1 MKGSKKG
8 ALYFVVFMIG
18 AFIITYYYSENK
30 REELNANKAIGK
42 GLITGMD
49 MVHKG
54 SGIFVKYVFE
64 VKGDFVKDQIIIP
77 IKSNQL
83 EILSEDLIGREYP
96 VIYDSLDKSN
106 NKMLLFKEEFM
117 HYGLAVPDSL
127 RYIFH
132 LLDSLRYNKK
142 WVF

>member
-8 ALYFVVFMIG
+8 ALYFTVFMIG
-18 AFIITYYYSENK
+18 AFIIIYNYSEKK

-54 SGIFVKYVFE
+54 RGIFVKYVFE
-64 VKGDFVKDQIIIP
+64 VKGDLIKDHIMIP
-77 IKSNQL
+77 IESNQL
-83 EILSEDLIGREYP
+83 EILSKNLIGKGYP

-117 HYGLAVPDSL
+117 HYELDVPDSL
-127 RYIFH
+127 HYIFH